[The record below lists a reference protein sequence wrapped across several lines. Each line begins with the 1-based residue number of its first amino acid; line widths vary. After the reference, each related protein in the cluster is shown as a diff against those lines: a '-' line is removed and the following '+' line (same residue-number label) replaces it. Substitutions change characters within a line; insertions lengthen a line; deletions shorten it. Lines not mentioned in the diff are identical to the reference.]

1 VKKAR
6 PYLFRLSHFAGD
18 SHLNDPI
25 RLGFLVD
32 SLLSSFQARLFN
44 GALLFARERGANLV
58 GFSGSFFCAEGTPP
72 ARFNGS
78 FLYDLAS
85 APALDGLIV
94 VSTILASAVGT
105 DTVRSFCSRRGLP
118 VVSVGELPGFP
129 HVVVDR
135 VSGLATVVQHL
146 VTDHR
151 HLRIGF
157 IRGTPGNPDSADR
170 ETVFRT
176 TLERLGVP
184 VVEELILPGDF
195 LEESGR
201 GAVRTLFDERQV
213 PPSSIDALVAANDQM
228 AVGAVRELLH
238 RHLRIPEDIAVV
250 GFDDDDYARS
260 CSPPLT
266 TVAQPIERI
275 GERAVQLLLQQIE
288 GHPEDTWPPLV
299 AEPIFRTSCGC
310 RARER
315 AVTPRSQPPP
325 ESLSA
330 ALGECEPAA
339 LLRLERLTG
348 TRQGSGGVE
357 ALVRFLLAPSETH
370 SQAALPALEE
380 ALLHLADAGAD
391 PLRWEH
397 ATAPLA
403 DAVQHFADA
412 HPEAGRPY
420 RERMRR
426 AQLLATEV
434 AARTHAQNRLHVQQ
448 QANAVRVLGTALV
461 NARSFGTLREVMK
474 AGLPGLGVRYGCVS
488 LFVEGTH
495 RHLARVITHYVS
507 TARSH
512 PELLQNDTEL
522 WRSLPGSVPP
532 SQSPRAAHES
542 VFASGELFPLEVAP
556 PPHLA
561 DVLVYPLVFVDEALG
576 FAVFDVPARLG
587 HAWLLENVA
596 RHLSSAVHSIRK
608 ADELRAARDAA
619 ERASAAKTEFV
630 AVMSHEIRTPLTA
643 IMGHLDLCLRTPVSR
658 DQDAHLK
665 RARTSAVALLGI
677 VNDVLDFSKIEAR
690 ELSIEDVE
698 FALDEVLDQ
707 VIGTCGLH
715 AIRKGLEFVIDIDSA
730 VPRILR
736 GDPLR
741 LGQVLVNLVG
751 NAIKFSS
758 KGHVVLRA
766 ESIEPNPETCMLHIA
781 VSDTGIG
788 MTEDELKR
796 IFHPFTQADSSMA
809 RRYGG
814 TGLGL
819 AISKRLVDLMGGELR
834 AESSPGAGSTF
845 SFAASFGVTHG
856 AAVADNGNGL
866 SVLIVEDSEP
876 LALAL
881 QRTLAAHRHTV
892 SIVRTAE
899 AARKTLLARDSRKSI
914 DVVLVDHGLPDGHG
928 LDLLKELAPG
938 PRASSPSFI
947 IMGPLHAEFLTPE
960 QFRRHGARAAIA
972 KPFHPWHVLAAM
984 RRVTRMASTTTPPQA
999 YPLSADVRL
1008 DGRTVLL
1015 VQDSA
1020 VTEEFVRELLEHAGA
1035 RVEVARDGV
1044 EAVQR
1049 VVNRTYDAI
1058 LMDLHMPKLDGFA
1071 ATRAIRADPR
1081 HSKIPIIAL
1090 TASAHT
1096 DDRRRCLEVGM
1107 NDFFSTPV
1115 EAGVLLG
1122 RLSEQMRARRTA
1134 SGLWLLDARA
1144 ASAGYGDIGLRARAS
1159 EPDAGSGTPAGAL
1172 DSVSA
1177 VARLGGRIDAYRRL
1191 LRRFAQ
1197 SHTTA
1202 VHDLKEALRQ
1212 SDARGATLIV
1222 HTLASAAA
1230 NIGAMPLHRAA
1241 QALEAV
1247 LRSPQGG
1254 SVAEAVVGFELVH
1267 ATALSAVTNALAE
1280 PFAASD
1286 TAKDV
1291 SAADVA
1297 AILPRLRSL
1306 LAQHDTAAVEC
1317 LDELRDALGDASSA
1331 LGPLERLEV
1340 GLAAYDFSM
1349 AMREFEALREM
1360 LATRRGPIEPVEG
1373 TEHP

>member
-1 VKKAR
+1 
-6 PYLFRLSHFAGD
+6 
-18 SHLNDPI
+18 LNDPI

-32 SLLSSFQARLFN
+32 SLLSSYQARLFN

-78 FLYDLAS
+78 FLYELAS

-135 VSGLATVVQHL
+135 VSGLASVVAHL

-151 HLRIGF
+151 HARIGF

-170 ETVFRT
+170 ETIFRT

-184 VVEELILPGDF
+184 VAEELILPGDF
-195 LEESGR
+195 LEESGG
-201 GAVRTLFDERQV
+201 GAIRTLFDERQV
-213 PPSSIDALVAANDQM
+213 SPSAIDALVAANDQM

-238 RHLRIPEDIAVV
+238 RHLRVPEDVAVV

-288 GHPEDTWPPLV
+288 GHPENTWPPLV

-310 RARER
+310 RAREG
-315 AVTPRSQPPP
+315 AVSRRSQPPP
-325 ESLSA
+325 ESLA
-330 ALGECEPAA
+330 VALGECEPAA

-370 SQAALPALEE
+370 SQAALPALER

-403 DAVQHFADA
+403 DAVQHFAEA
-412 HPEAGRPY
+412 HPEAGQPY

-507 TARSH
+507 TTRSH

-532 SQSPRAAHES
+532 SQSPRGTHES
-542 VFASGELFPLEVAP
+542 VFASGELFPAEAAP
-556 PPHLA
+556 PLHLA

-576 FAVFDVPARLG
+576 FAVFDVPTRLG
-587 HAWLLENVA
+587 HAWLLENLA

-643 IMGHLDLCLRTPVSR
+643 IMGHLDLCLRTQVSR

-665 RARTSAVALLGI
+665 RARTSALALLGI

-715 AIRKGLEFVIDIDSA
+715 AIRKGLEFVIDIDGA

-766 ESIEPNPETCMLHIA
+766 ESIEPNPGICTLHIA

-845 SFAASFGVTHG
+845 SFAASFGVTPG
-856 AAVADNGNGL
+856 AAIADDGSGNGL

-881 QRTLAAHRHTV
+881 QRTLATRGHAV

-899 AARKTLLARDSRKSI
+899 AARKTLLARDPRNSI
-914 DVVLVDHGLPDGHG
+914 DVVLVDHGLPDDHG
-928 LDLLKELAPG
+928 LDLLKELAQV
-938 PRASSPSFI
+938 PRGSSPSFI

-960 QFRRHGARAAIA
+960 QFRRYGAKAAIA

-984 RRVTRMASTTTPPQA
+984 RRITRVAATTTPPEA
-999 YPLSADVRL
+999 HPHPADVRL

-1035 RVEVARDGV
+1035 RVEIARDGV

-1081 HSKIPIIAL
+1081 HSKIPIVAL
-1090 TASAHT
+1090 TASART

-1115 EAGVLLG
+1115 DAGALLG

-1134 SGLWLLDARA
+1134 SGLWLLDDRA
-1144 ASAGYGDIGLRARAS
+1144 ASTGYGGIGLQARPAES
-1159 EPDAGSGTPAGAL
+1159 DAGNGAPAEAL
-1172 DSVSA
+1172 DSVGA
-1177 VARLGGRIDAYRRL
+1177 VTRLGGRIDAYRRL

-1197 SHTTA
+1197 SHTNA
-1202 VHDLKEALRQ
+1202 VLDLKEALRQ

-1230 NIGAMPLHRAA
+1230 NIGAMQLHRAA

-1254 SVAEAVVGFELVH
+1254 SVAEAVVRFELAH
-1267 ATALSAVTNALAE
+1267 ASALSAVTNALDE
-1280 PFAASD
+1280 PCAASD
-1286 TAKDV
+1286 ATKDYT

-1297 AILPRLRSL
+1297 TILPRLRSL
-1306 LAQHDTAAVEC
+1306 LAQHDTAAVQC

-1340 GLAAYDFSM
+1340 RLEAYDFSM

-1360 LATRRGPIEPVEG
+1360 LATRRGTIEPLEG
-1373 TEHP
+1373 TEHS